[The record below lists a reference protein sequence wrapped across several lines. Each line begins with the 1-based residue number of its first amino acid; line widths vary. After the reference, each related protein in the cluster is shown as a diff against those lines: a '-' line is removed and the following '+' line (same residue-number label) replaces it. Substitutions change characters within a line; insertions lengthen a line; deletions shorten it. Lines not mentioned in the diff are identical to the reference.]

1 MAPRALQFGAGSIGR
16 GFIGALLA
24 QSGYHVTFADVNQAI
39 IDTINQEKEYHIHI
53 LLPDGEETTATSGTD
68 ISGCNSTDEHIVDEI
83 FNASI
88 ITTAVGPDILKYVAP
103 TLAKGFSEKRK
114 RSQRSRV
121 NGVEKGAAAAEGVQ
135 FLNVIACENRVGA
148 SSLLKQLVLENM
160 DGEDQKFVEE
170 HIGFPNCSVDRIVPP
185 PDQDRLATR
194 KDQEH
199 TTLDVDV
206 ESFHEWIVEK
216 SELKGN
222 PPFPLPVK
230 GIQLTNRLQAYVER
244 KLFTLNTGHA
254 ITAYLGYLQGCETI
268 AESIDLVAQ
277 IVRQAMQESG
287 AALQRKHNFDTTQHA
302 AYICRIIDRFR
313 NPHLKDVCARVGREP
328 LRKLGRIDRLV
339 GPAQLCKDYG
349 LPNKELCRGIA
360 AAMWYENVGD
370 PQSIELRNR
379 IKRDGVEQVA
389 MELTGWKEGD
399 TEIGYITWNYE
410 DLEKLQ
416 VPSRRNS
423 IV

>member
-16 GFIGALLA
+16 GFIGALLT
-24 QSGYHVTFADVNQAI
+24 QSGYHVTFVDVNQAI

-53 LLPDGEETTATSGTD
+53 LRPDGEETTTTSGTD
-68 ISGCNSTDEHIVDEI
+68 ISGCNSTDEHIIDEI
-83 FNASI
+83 VGASI

-114 RSQRSRV
+114 RSQQRRV
-121 NGVEKGAAAAEGVQ
+121 NGVEKRAAAAEGVQ
-135 FLNVIACENRVGA
+135 HLNVIACENRVGA
-148 SSLLKQLVLENM
+148 SSLLKQFVFESMNE
-160 DGEDQKFVEE
+160 EDQKYVEE

-185 PDQDRLATR
+185 PDHDRAAAR
-194 KDQEH
+194 KDQDH

-206 ESFHEWIVEK
+206 ESFHEWIVEQ
-216 SELKGN
+216 SELKGD

-230 GIQLTNRLQAYVER
+230 GMQLTNRLQAYVER

-254 ITAYLGYLQGCETI
+254 MTAYLGYLKGCETI
-268 AESIDLVAQ
+268 AESIDLVSQ

-287 AALQRKHNFDTTQHA
+287 AALQQKHNFDKNQHA
-302 AYICRIIDRFR
+302 AYISRILERFR
-313 NPHLKDVCARVGREP
+313 NPHLKDGCVRVGREP
-328 LRKLGRIDRLV
+328 LRKLGRNDRFI

-360 AAMWYENVGD
+360 AAMRYENTDD
-370 PQSIELRNR
+370 PQSMELRHR
-379 IKRDGVEQVA
+379 IQRDGVEKVA
-389 MELTGWKEGD
+389 MELTGWNKGD
-399 TEIGYITWNYE
+399 AEIGCISWNYT